1 MYIFTVYACIC
12 ILIRIYH
19 ILYAISYITLYI
31 YTQDIETKTRAALDD
46 MYDTLNTDTLK
57 AMRRVMPI
65 TRTKMEWNVSS
76 VRMTR
81 QVNQRK

>member
-1 MYIFTVYACIC
+1 MLHLISPYIYA
-12 ILIRIYH
+12 YV
-19 ILYAISYITLYI
+19 